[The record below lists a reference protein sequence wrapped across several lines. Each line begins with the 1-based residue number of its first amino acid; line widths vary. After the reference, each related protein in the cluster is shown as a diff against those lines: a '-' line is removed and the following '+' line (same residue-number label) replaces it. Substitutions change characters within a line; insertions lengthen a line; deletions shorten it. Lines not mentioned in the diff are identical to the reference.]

1 VNVSSISIGEKGSP
15 VGYAPTV
22 DPDSHAP
29 VGRFDTYDANKRFVV
44 IRDDEGY
51 GVWRLED
58 LGEGEPI
65 QRFADDDGG
74 YQLASDMWAALTR
87 EDRRRRSPWLSPLK
101 WVVILSAILWA
112 SASILSSTIF
122 YLNEF
127 DAFRDGFQ
135 DFSAL
140 YQVLE
145 VVSTIGYS
153 LLLGATGIY
162 VVLWLEA
169 RRDR

>member
-1 VNVSSISIGEKGSP
+1 M
-15 VGYAPTV
+15 
-22 DPDSHAP
+22 
-29 VGRFDTYDANKRFVV
+29 FDANARFVV

-65 QRFADDDGG
+65 QRFADDDTG
-74 YQLASDMWAALTR
+74 YQLAAHVWAALTR

-101 WVVILSAILWA
+101 WVVIASAILWA
-112 SASILSSTIF
+112 SAAILSSTIF

-127 DAFRDGFQ
+127 EAFRDGSRDLSRF
-135 DFSAL
+135 
-140 YQVLE
+140 YQIME

-153 LLLGATGIY
+153 ITLGATAIY

-169 RRDR
+169 RRNR